1 MSMDEEQLLLRGL
14 ARYHAV
20 LRLTTDP
27 RAIAALNDLIG
38 QTLVRLEQIRRGA
51 NSAMA
56 DDP

>member
-1 MSMDEEQLLLRGL
+1 MDEEQLLLRGL
-14 ARYHAV
+14 ARYQAV